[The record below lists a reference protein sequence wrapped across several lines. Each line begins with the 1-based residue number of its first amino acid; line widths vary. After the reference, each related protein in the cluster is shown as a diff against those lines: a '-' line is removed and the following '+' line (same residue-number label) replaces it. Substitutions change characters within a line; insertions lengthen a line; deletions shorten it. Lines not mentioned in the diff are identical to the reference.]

1 MTDVGALAAAARF
14 PISVDAYHRMIDGG
28 VFSVGE
34 RVELVE
40 GVIVAMSPHSSD
52 HARVVS
58 ALQKVFRAL
67 GDEWAVRCQLPLT
80 LARSEPEPDLVV
92 CPQPLEDAARRHPST
107 ASLVVEVARSSLEL
121 DRAKAA
127 VYAEAGVLE
136 YWIVDVAAQRIE
148 VFREPDGAR
157 YRTAVIAEAGA
168 ALAPVAVPQLTVE
181 LGRLF
186 RTGTAG
192 R

>member
-1 MTDVGALAAAARF
+1 MTDVGALAAGQRF

-28 VFSVGE
+28 VFASE

-40 GVIVAMSPHSSD
+40 GVIVAMSPHSSE

-80 LARSEPEPDLVV
+80 LARSEPEPDLAV
-92 CPQPLEDAARRHPST
+92 CPQPLEDAAPRHPTT

-121 DRAKAA
+121 DRAKATI
-127 VYAEAGVLE
+127 YAEAGVIE
-136 YWIVDVAAQRIE
+136 YWLVDVVTRRVE

-157 YRTAVIAEAGA
+157 YRVVTV
-168 ALAPVAVPQLTVE
+168 ALLDETLTPVAVPALDVAVS
-181 LGRLF
+181 RLF
-186 RTGTAG
+186 RA